1 MQGRTDH
8 TEGNT
13 MSKGG
18 DTVIDKSD
26 ITEIKSLSN
35 PPQLVKEL
43 LTVTLLLLGYPEKEA
58 ENYNTCR
65 RVLAAPGK
73 DGLQQQMMNKDAS
86 SIPPDTVAKVRAKLQ
101 EYSVERAMCVCSAS
115 AGLYTWA
122 SKMTA

>member
-1 MQGRTDH
+1 
-8 TEGNT
+8 

-18 DTVIDKSD
+18 NTVIDKND

-65 RVLAAPGK
+65 RVVADTGK

-101 EYSVERAMCVCSAS
+101 EHSVERAKKVSLAS

-122 SKMTA
+122 AKMTA